1 MVTHC
6 LSRVEP
12 CFKFRWDSQKSPTIS
27 QHWTLQFSLNW
38 HKKATYISITVGKRC
53 SHTSAHLSSFSFTT
67 LIRYML
73 VIPHFRWLYKLK
85 GGGVHK
91 GKGGMENHTSPLVY
105 KSSATLHLPL
115 LSHQNGCLQ
124 IVFHEAQG
132 IPNSAPRYT
141 TGSFPILT
149 LHLTPTQIRISRRF
163 HFKNRVLLLKEM

>member
-27 QHWTLQFSLNW
+27 QHWTLPFSLNW

-85 GGGVHK
+85 GG
-91 GKGGMENHTSPLVY
+91 E
-105 KSSATLHLPL
+105 SSQRQRWNRE
-115 LSHQNGCLQ
+115 S
-124 IVFHEAQG
+124 
-132 IPNSAPRYT
+132 
-141 TGSFPILT
+141 
-149 LHLTPTQIRISRRF
+149 HLTFGLKVQCHIASTSSFTSEWMLTNCVPWSPRDPQQCPTVYHRKLPHPHPPPHSNANKNQPQISF
-163 HFKNRVLLLKEM
+163 

>member
-85 GGGVHK
+85 GGEFTKAKVEQRITPHLWSISPVPHCIYLFFHIRMDAYKLCSMKPK
-91 GKGGMENHTSPLVY
+91 GSPTVP
-105 KSSATLHLPL
+105 H
-115 LSHQNGCLQ
+115 
-124 IVFHEAQG
+124 G
-132 IPNSAPRYT
+132 IPQEASPSSPSTSLQR
-141 TGSFPILT
+141 
-149 LHLTPTQIRISRRF
+149 
-163 HFKNRVLLLKEM
+163 K